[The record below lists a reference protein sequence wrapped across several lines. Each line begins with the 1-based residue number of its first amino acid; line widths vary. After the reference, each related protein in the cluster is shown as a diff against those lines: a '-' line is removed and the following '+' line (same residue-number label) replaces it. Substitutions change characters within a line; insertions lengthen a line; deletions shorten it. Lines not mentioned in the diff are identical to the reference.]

1 MIQDNMRVFVILGIN
16 IVSTVAAQ
24 ILLKLGMRNSG
35 GFALDSIS
43 RDPLSLVRIL
53 LNPFVFVGMAL
64 YVVNVFLWFD
74 VITKANLSYVYP
86 FLSLAYAAVVI
97 ASALVLGEQ
106 FSWQRLIGVAV
117 IIGGVYIVSQG

>member
-1 MIQDNMRVFVILGIN
+1 
-16 IVSTVAAQ
+16 
-24 ILLKLGMRNSG
+24 
-35 GFALDSIS
+35 
-43 RDPLSLVRIL
+43 
-53 LNPFVFVGMAL
+53 MAL

-117 IIGGVYIVSQG
+117 IIAGVYIVSQG